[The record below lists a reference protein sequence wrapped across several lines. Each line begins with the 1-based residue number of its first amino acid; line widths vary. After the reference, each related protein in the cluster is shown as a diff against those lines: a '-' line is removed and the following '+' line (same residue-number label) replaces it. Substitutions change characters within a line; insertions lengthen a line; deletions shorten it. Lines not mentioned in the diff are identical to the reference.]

1 MDTPDHTSHEGFFD
15 FLEANPR
22 YAGKRLSV
30 NRLNKRHE
38 FLVRPFL
45 AELAGARVLDLASH
59 DGRWSYALS
68 SAGASGVVGI
78 EARADQIAQ
87 FDRYPDGPVKDRV
100 RFVNGDVYEV
110 LPEMAARGETFDV
123 VAVYG
128 LYYHLMDHYGLLKLV
143 KQLAPGLVV
152 IDSEFH
158 LSSTPTIRLALE
170 PTASHLNSI
179 AHAAEQEL
187 APVGI
192 PSRPALEVMAHSLG
206 YNVEWAD
213 WDRLRRA
220 ERGGLKAY
228 YRRPPAWKRR
238 GTCALRPRP

>member
-1 MDTPDHTSHEGFFD
+1 MKNPDDAGHEAFFD

-22 YAGKRLSV
+22 YTGKRLSI
-30 NRLNKRHE
+30 NRLNQRHAY
-38 FLVRPFL
+38 LVRPFL

-68 SAGASGVVGI
+68 SAGAASVVGI

-87 FDRYPDGPVKDRV
+87 FDVYPGGPAKERV
-100 RFVNGDVYEV
+100 RFVHADVYDE
-110 LPEMAARGETFDV
+110 LPKMIERGETFDV

-143 KQLAPGLVV
+143 KQLAPGLIV
-152 IDSEFH
+152 IDSEWH
-158 LSSTPTIRLALE
+158 LSESPTIRLAVE

-179 AHAAEQEL
+179 AHEADQEI

-192 PSRPALEVMAHSLG
+192 PSRSAMELMAESLG
-206 YNVEWAD
+206 YRVDWSD
-213 WDRLRRA
+213 WDALPPRR
-220 ERGGLKAY
+220 RGGLKAY
-228 YRRPPAWKRR
+228 YRKPPAWKRR
-238 GTCALRPRP
+238 GTCALRPA